1 MRFVMG
7 DERRRALN
15 KYDLIVSMLHA
26 NGGVIKDR
34 TVVQKI
40 AYFANL
46 RLAIDG
52 ISYRDY
58 FYGPF
63 SREVALGLE
72 HLVSSLF
79 VRETVRKTPIERYTY
94 ELTEDGMYFVA
105 KTVEECPR
113 EHDIVKSVLAMCEDH
128 CSLHARPLSCAAKI
142 HFMRKNEPGRAA
154 SPSEMRKMALDF
166 GWNMTCQE
174 IDSGMELLRVLEG
187 RGPPHGS
194 AARPHAGF
202 PARP

>member
-1 MRFVMG
+1 MDRYG
-7 DERRRALN
+7 
-15 KYDLIVSMLHA
+15 LIVSMARA
-26 NGGVIKDR
+26 NDGVIKGR

-46 RLAIDG
+46 RLGIDG
-52 ISYRDY
+52 INYRDY

-79 VRETVRKTPIERYTY
+79 VWETVRKTPIEQYTY
-94 ELTEDGMYFVA
+94 ELTDDGMYLADKIVG
-105 KTVEECPR
+105 ESPR
-113 EHDIVKSVLAMCEDH
+113 EHDTVKSVLATCKEH

-142 HFMRKNEPGRAA
+142 HFMHKNEPGRAA

-166 GWNMTCQE
+166 GWNMPGQE
-174 IDSGMELLRVLEG
+174 IDSGMELLRALEG
-187 RGPPHGS
+187 TG
-194 AARPHAGF
+194 AAAWRRSSPTCGIPCA
-202 PARP
+202 P